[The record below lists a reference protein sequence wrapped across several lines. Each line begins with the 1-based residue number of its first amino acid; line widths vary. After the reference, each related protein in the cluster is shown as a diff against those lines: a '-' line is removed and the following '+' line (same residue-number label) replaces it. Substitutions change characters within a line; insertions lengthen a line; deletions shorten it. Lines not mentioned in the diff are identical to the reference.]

1 MTTEYTYSTPLTAG
15 SDSSSDPFSDSLDQI
30 NALIKELIAKYSS
43 FRPPDTTNG
52 DDPLIADYLSQSL
65 GGASGLI
72 DRYAARSSASRVRRG
87 ASSGQNPSLSE
98 SALHLQA
105 MKLLA
110 SEYSK
115 KFADAMKSAQSVRD
129 SEYTRSKDALNS
141 LNDLIANRNKL
152 LSAKTDWLDKASD
165 QQLSREQA
173 SLQDQ
178 IRNQKAQQETT
189 RLNAEREQQQTAR
202 DEQLAKEN
210 KWRGLTSKARL
221 ASRIGKTAA
230 GWTNADDLLSDRL
243 GVEFGYYKPW
253 DRKFEIRMGM
263 GRK

>member
-1 MTTEYTYSTPLTAG
+1 MTTEYTYSTPIGAEFDT
-15 SDSSSDPFSDSLDQI
+15 SSDPFSDSLEQI
-30 NALIKELIAKYSS
+30 NALIKELIAKYST
-43 FRPPDTTNG
+43 FRPPDTANG
-52 DDPLIADYLSQSL
+52 DDPLVADYLSQTL
-65 GGASGLI
+65 GGARGLM
-72 DRYAARSSASRVRRG
+72 DEYAARASASRARRG
-87 ASSGQNPSLSE
+87 ASSGQNAPLSE
-98 SALHLQA
+98 SALHHQA

-110 SEYSK
+110 SEYSN
-115 KFADAMKSAQSVRD
+115 KFADAMKSAQSMRD
-129 SEYTRSKDALNS
+129 GEYTRGKDALNS

-152 LSAKTDWLDKASD
+152 LSAKTDWVDKASN
-165 QQLSREQA
+165 QQLSRDQA

-178 IRNQKAQQETT
+178 IRNQKAEQENA
-189 RLNAEREQQQTAR
+189 RLNAEREQQQSAR
-202 DEQLAKEN
+202 DEQLAKES

-253 DRKFEIRMGM
+253 ERKFEIHMGM